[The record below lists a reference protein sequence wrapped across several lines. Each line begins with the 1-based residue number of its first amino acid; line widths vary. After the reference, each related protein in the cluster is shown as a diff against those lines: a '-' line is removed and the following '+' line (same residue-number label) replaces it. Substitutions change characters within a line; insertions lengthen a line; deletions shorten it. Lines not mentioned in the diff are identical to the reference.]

1 MESIPLDYQDLFERP
16 AICTFASLDGD
27 GTPHLTP
34 VWVDYDGEFLKV
46 VTRKETQKYHNVS
59 RDSRVALAIIDP
71 DDPHRYLSIQGVV
84 AERTEEGAL
93 AFSDEQ
99 AARYWDV
106 EEFPYARDEPRALLF
121 IRPEWVHGTRIP
133 TPES

>member
-1 MESIPLDYQDLFERP
+1 MESIPSDYLDLFERP
-16 AICTFASLDGD
+16 SICTFATLDDD
-27 GTPHLTP
+27 GIPHVTP

-46 VTRKETQKYHNVS
+46 VTRTETRKYHHVR
-59 RDSRVALAIIDP
+59 RDSRVGLVIIDP

-84 AERTEEGAL
+84 AEHTEEGAL

-106 EEFPYARDEPRALLF
+106 EEFPYAREAPRALLF
-121 IRPEWVHGTRIP
+121 IRPEWVHSTTIP
-133 TPES
+133 TPSP